1 MCYYY
6 SNFYAIIISQYLFA
20 EFYMKEFI
28 INKNDS
34 NQRLDKFIQK
44 SVKSLPKVLMY
55 KFIRQKKIKVNGKRA
70 EISTKLKENDIIQ
83 MYIKDEFF
91 CSNSEEDNFK
101 KLKVN
106 LDIIYEDE
114 NILLINKPVGLI
126 CHSDDKESY
135 NTLISHIKAY
145 LYCKGEYIPEKENS
159 FVPSLCNRIDRNTQG
174 IVIAAKNAAALKI
187 INEKIKNREIK
198 KYYLCL
204 VYKKPEKNH
213 DILKGYMLKN
223 SKTNTVKVYNKQ
235 IEDSKT
241 AITEYKYI
249 SSSKDIALLK
259 IYLIT
264 GRTHQI
270 RCHMASIGH
279 PLIGDGKYGQNAIN
293 KNYPYRFQTLCSYK
307 ITFDFTTDADILNY
321 LNKKS
326 FTVNNIDFVEKYFPK
341 LDIKNI

>member
-1 MCYYY
+1 
-6 SNFYAIIISQYLFA
+6 
-20 EFYMKEFI
+20 MKEFI
-28 INKNDS
+28 INKNDC

-44 SVKSLPKVLMY
+44 SIKSMPKSLMY
-55 KFIRQKKIKVNGKRA
+55 KFIRQKKIKINGKKA
-70 EISTKLKENDIIQ
+70 DISAKLKENDVIQ
-83 MYIKDEFF
+83 MYINDEFF
-91 CSNSEEDNFK
+91 SSDSDENNFK
-101 KLKVN
+101 NLKVN
-106 LDIIYEDE
+106 LNILYEDN
-114 NILLINKPVGLI
+114 NILLLNKPVGLI
-126 CHSDDKESY
+126 CHSDDKENY

-145 LYCKGEYIPEKENS
+145 LFSKGEYIPEKENS

-174 IVIAAKNAAALKI
+174 IVVAAKNAAALKI

-204 VYKKPEKNH
+204 VYKKPEKSH

-235 IEDSKT
+235 IKDSKT
-241 AITEYKYI
+241 AVTEYQCI
-249 SSSKDIALLK
+249 ASIKDISLLK
-259 IYLIT
+259 IHLIT

-279 PLIGDGKYGQNAIN
+279 PLIGDGKYGQNTIN

-326 FTVNNIDFVEKYFPK
+326 FTVKNIDFVKKYFPD
-341 LDIKNI
+341 LNIENI